1 MKILLLGEYSNVHTT
16 LAQGLRRLGHEVVL
30 ASDGDGWKDYPRD
43 VDLRRTSFAPLA
55 SLRYVARLCSVFS
68 RFRGYDVVQI
78 INPEFLS
85 LKAGRIHWFFRFL
98 RRYNR
103 RVVMGAFGMDYY
115 YATACLDC
123 RTFRYSDFNI
133 GSEER
138 VNEDNRQFK
147 REWVDGRKGA
157 LCRYVANRCDAIV
170 AGLYEYYASYK
181 AYCHSPA
188 RLCFIPF
195 PIVPCEGNV
204 DFEFPASA
212 KLKIFIGIQQQRS
225 AYKGTDIM
233 LRAAERIAADY
244 PDECELLVA
253 RNVPFVR
260 YVELLSRAD
269 VILDQ
274 LYSYTP
280 AMNALE
286 AMAHGMV
293 AVGGGEPENYDLLDE
308 RELRPVVN
316 VQPNEDSVYHS
327 LQHLVLN
334 RFALIPKLKRQSV
347 DYIKKHHDYIKVA
360 RRYEALYLSLFEQG
374 EAHS

>member
-1 MKILLLGEYSNVHTT
+1 MKILLLGEYSNVHST
-16 LAQGLRRLGHEVVL
+16 LARGLRRLGHDVVL
-30 ASDGDGWKDYPRD
+30 ASDGDGWKNYPRD
-43 VDLRRTSFAPLA
+43 IDLRRPSLAPGA
-55 SLRYVARLCSVFS
+55 SLRYMVRLCRQFS

-85 LKAGRIHWFFRFL
+85 LKAGRIRWFFDFL
-98 RRYNR
+98 RRHNR

-138 VNEDNRQFK
+138 VNDDNRRFK
-147 REWVDGRKGA
+147 QEWVDGRKGA
-157 LCRYVANRCDAIV
+157 LCRYVADRCDAIV

-181 AYCHSPA
+181 AHCHSLA
-188 RLCFIPF
+188 RLVFIPF
-195 PIVPCEGNV
+195 PIVPCTGGR
-204 DFEFPASA
+204 DFDFPPSA
-212 KLKIFIGIQQQRS
+212 NLKIFIGIQEQRS

-244 PDECELLVA
+244 PGECELLVA
-253 RNVPFVR
+253 RNVPFAR
-260 YVELLSRAD
+260 YVDMLSQAD

-293 AVGGGEPENYDLLDE
+293 AVGGGEPENYEVLGE
-308 RELRPVVN
+308 STLRPVVN

-334 RFALIPKLKRQSV
+334 RASLIPRLKRQSV
-347 DYIKKHHDYIKVA
+347 DYIEKHHDYIKVA
-360 RRYEALYLSLFEQG
+360 RQYEALYLSLFGQA

>member
-1 MKILLLGEYSNVHTT
+1 MKILLLGEYSNVHST
-16 LAQGLRRLGHEVVL
+16 LARGLRHLGHEVVV

-43 VDLRRTSFAPLA
+43 VDLLRRSCSPVGTLSYL
-55 SLRYVARLCSVFS
+55 LRLIRQF
-68 RFRGYDVVQI
+68 RQFRGYDVVQV

-85 LKAGRIHWFFRFL
+85 LKASRIRYFFDYL
-98 RRYNR
+98 RRHNR

-138 VNEDNRQFK
+138 DNEDNRQFK
-147 REWVDGRKGA
+147 QEWVNGPKGA
-157 LCRYVANRCDAIV
+157 LTRYVAQRSDAIV

-181 AYCHSPA
+181 ACCQSSA

-195 PIVPCEGNV
+195 PIVPCQDV
-204 DFEFPASA
+204 KTSDLSVSA

-225 AYKGTDIM
+225 AYKGTDVM

-244 PDECELLVA
+244 PDGCELLVA
-253 RNVPFVR
+253 RNVPFAR
-260 YVELLSRAD
+260 YVELLSQSD

-293 AVGGGEPENYDLLDE
+293 AVGGGEPENYDILGE
-308 RELRPVVN
+308 QELRPVVN
-316 VQPNEDSVYHS
+316 VEPNEESVYRA
-327 LQHLVLN
+327 LQRLVVN
-334 RFALIPKLKRQSV
+334 RAELIPELKRQSV
-347 DYIKKHHDYIKVA
+347 EYIAKHHDYIKVA
-360 RRYEALYLSLFEQG
+360 RQYERLYQSLFNSDETR
-374 EAHS
+374 S